1 MSGRCPPTEALA
13 LLVPKLSGMEAA
25 EKITRAIRENRCRL
39 ICDNTV
45 VKSHIAAIAT
55 VVPKLE
61 PDGRWIADIEST
73 GPGLGWARG
82 LNWELEVD
90 EVMALLPNQ
99 KPRQKPGPK
108 PKGNWP
114 DLIRRELKR
123 IGRKRA
129 QELENSG
136 ELTSELE
143 KFLNS
148 KIAWAPAD
156 LRNLNAIKRDF
167 LNGKL

>member
-1 MSGRCPPTEALA
+1 
-13 LLVPKLSGMEAA
+13 MEAA
-25 EKITRAIRENRCRL
+25 EEITRAIRRNRCRL

-45 VKSHIAAIAT
+45 VQPHMAAIAT
-55 VVPKLE
+55 VVPKVE
-61 PDGRWIADIEST
+61 PDGRWTADILST
-73 GPGLGWARG
+73 GPGLGWRPG
-82 LNWELEVD
+82 LNWELEID

-99 KPRQKPGPK
+99 KPRPKPGAK

-114 DLIRRELKR
+114 ELIRRELKR

-136 ELTSELE
+136 ELTSKLVG
-143 KFLNS
+143 FLDS
-148 KIAWAPAD
+148 KIGWAPAD

-167 LNGKL
+167 LSGKSNSP